1 MLLLIH
7 PVVRLR
13 MKLLYVARQASRRR
27 KTMDRAALNLK
38 MAPTAATSNVNAM
51 KQQAQAR
58 PASVQL
64 LMVLHD
70 SIIDKF

>member
-1 MLLLIH
+1 
-7 PVVRLR
+7 
-13 MKLLYVARQASRRR
+13 
-27 KTMDRAALNLK
+27 MDRAVLNLK
-38 MAPTAATSNVNAM
+38 VAPLAATSNVNAM